1 MKKVCPCVLDFL
13 PFPLSPH
20 AGAAALLFISK
31 EGMKKG
37 GKVQCL
43 LNVPQESYVCGV
55 PLTSS
60 TGMNDCNYCK
70 FPSVTTI
77 FFFFNFMD
85 EVLVLFIPNN
95 ESNRIELVETYLDL
109 LMLIGS
115 NDKDSILLM
124 SILVPSNYM
133 GKVQKQPHSFTI
145 GRY

>member
-20 AGAAALLFISK
+20 TGAAALLFISK

-43 LNVPQESYVCGV
+43 LNVLQESYVCGV

-60 TGMNDCNYCK
+60 TGMNDG
-70 FPSVTTI
+70 VTMNFI
-77 FFFFNFMD
+77 LFLKNFMD
-85 EVLVLFIPNN
+85 EVFVLFIPNN
-95 ESNRIELVETYLDL
+95 ESNRTELVETYLDL